1 MEQAQAQLARNPAR
15 FTRNQVLNFELK
27 KDIDY
32 YMKATERLDGNMY
45 NGTNLPMF
53 LKKFQAKP
61 TRSTGRDC

>member
-1 MEQAQAQLARNPAR
+1 M
-15 FTRNQVLNFELK
+15 NFEQK

-45 NGTNLPMF
+45 DGTNLPMF